1 MTDPGVFEEYTGF
14 TAAEVQELCE
24 RFGMDFTQAS
34 NWYDGYMFTEFH
46 HIYNPKSVV
55 ESMRRHKF
63 SNYWTSTETYE
74 ALKIYMDMDY
84 DGLRQDIVQMLG
96 GGRVTVNTRSFQN
109 DMKNFKTKDDV
120 LTLLIHLGYLAYD
133 SEAGEAFIPNKEI
146 AGEFENAMS
155 AGGWQ
160 EIMCILKASERL
172 LQDTLQGDEKRVA
185 EGLDAAHMEAA
196 SILKYND
203 ENSLSCAIGLAYYSA
218 RREYRLIRELPAGR
232 GFADIV
238 FLPLPQSGKPAL
250 VMELKY
256 DKTASAAIAQIK
268 ERKYTKALDGYT
280 GEILLVGINYDK
292 SDKTH
297 SCRIEKLD
305 LRAK

>member
-1 MTDPGVFEEYTGF
+1 
-14 TAAEVQELCE
+14 
-24 RFGMDFTQAS
+24 
-34 NWYDGYMFTEFH
+34 
-46 HIYNPKSVV
+46 
-55 ESMRRHKF
+55 
-63 SNYWTSTETYE
+63 
-74 ALKIYMDMDY
+74 
-84 DGLRQDIVQMLG
+84 MLG
-96 GGRVTVNTRSFQN
+96 GGRVTVNTYSFQN
-109 DMKNFKTKDDV
+109 DMQNFKTKDDV

-133 SEAGEAFIPNKEI
+133 SETSEAFIPNKEI

-155 AGGWQ
+155 TGGWQ

-172 LQDTLQGDEKRVA
+172 LQDTLQCDEKRVA

-196 SILKYND
+196 SILQYND
-203 ENSLSCAIGLAYYSA
+203 ENSLSCAVGLAYYSA

-268 ERKYTKALDGYT
+268 ERKYMKALDGYT

-305 LRAK
+305 LRTK